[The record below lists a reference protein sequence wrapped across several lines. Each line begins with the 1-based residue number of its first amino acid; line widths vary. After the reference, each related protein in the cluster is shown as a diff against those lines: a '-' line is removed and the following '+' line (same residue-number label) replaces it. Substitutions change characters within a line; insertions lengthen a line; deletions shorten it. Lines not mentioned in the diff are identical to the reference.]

1 MKFLKPFVLMLLLT
15 PLLNLGISGCSE
27 RSQSTIKDADSTI
40 IYPSKEPNGIEAKI
54 ILCRKQDK
62 KTATHIQ
69 PGTAFAISENESVF
83 AFIELE
89 NVFIRSERKLMFH
102 IDWIGPDGK
111 SVFLKRIDLSS
122 TDSTTTISS
131 SISVSPEKR
140 QAGDYILK
148 VYLFRELIAE
158 KQFKLVDENQARD
171 LLPGAIISKI
181 AFFGIKDKKNG
192 QLIASDSIFTLG
204 EKERIYA
211 CIDLVNHRTY
221 ADGEL
226 KFKLDWIGPDG
237 KSFFKK
243 LIDLSLTDSCSQLI
257 SSISISPKNR
267 QAGKCFL
274 RVSLFDE
281 LIIEQPFVLRP
292 EFKPLVN
299 LENKLIFTIAFYS
312 KADPK
317 SEILSGPDS
326 VFVMSKNAKVYAIVD
341 AVDLFESGKKEFKF
355 RLDWIGPNGKS
366 FYGKQISIS
375 SADSSTSIQ
384 SAISIDPE
392 KRQSGSYFVRLSL
405 DGKQVGL
412 KKFEIIRDTVDG
424 SEN

>member
-1 MKFLKPFVLMLLLT
+1 MFLILFGVL
-15 PLLNLGISGCSE
+15 PGCSGRGSE
-27 RSQSTIKDADSTI
+27 AFTDSDSTI
-40 IYPSKEPNGIEAKI
+40 QYPSKEADGIKTRI
-54 ILCRKQDK
+54 VLCRKYEK
-62 KTATHIQ
+62 KTGTHI
-69 PGTAFAISENESVF
+69 GLGAVFAIKEKETVN
-83 AFIELE
+83 AFVDLK
-89 NVFIRSERKLMFH
+89 NCFFHTDRTLMFH
-102 IDWIGPDGK
+102 LDWIGPDDK

-122 TDSTTTISS
+122 TDSTTKISS

-158 KQFKLVDENQARD
+158 KQFKLVDENQASD
-171 LLPGAIISKI
+171 LLPRAIISKI
-181 AFFGIKDKKNG
+181 AFFGIKDKKSG
-192 QLIASDSIFTLG
+192 ELIASDSIFTLG

-243 LIDLSLTDSCSQLI
+243 VIDLSLTDSCSQLI

-274 RVSLFDE
+274 RIYLFDE
-281 LIIEQPFVLRP
+281 LIIERPFVLRP
-292 EFKPLVN
+292 ELKPFVK

-326 VFVMSKNAKVYAIVD
+326 VFVMSKKAKVYAIID
-341 AVDLFESGKKEFKF
+341 AVDLFESGKKEFRL

-366 FYGKQISIS
+366 FYGKETSLS

-392 KRQSGSYFVRLSL
+392 KRQTGNYFVRLSL

-412 KKFEIIRDTVDG
+412 KKFEIIRDSVDG